1 MQIILLNMLIA
12 LMSNVYEH
20 VAEISDQALLKE
32 LCSMISDHE
41 YVLSRENEFKNT
53 KYVILAR
60 LEKAEG

>member
-1 MQIILLNMLIA
+1 
-12 LMSNVYEH
+12 MSNVYEH